1 MCSIVAICGLKR
13 SGKDVVANYISNRFG
28 HTHVKIAH
36 KLKQITKLAFDLSD
50 EELETDKKDMVVPRY
65 GVSPRVLMDFLGTQ
79 VFQHD
84 IGKEVPL
91 LKDNRCFWID
101 NLLQNVSKSK
111 LVISDLRFHHELER
125 LQKVSCDLTVIRV
138 QREGTS
144 TNHLVSEMESETLVA
159 HYVVQNNGTLPE
171 LYAKIDIIIMC
182 KKNNSLIL

>member
-13 SGKDVVANYISNRFG
+13 SGKDVVANYISNQFG

-36 KLKQITKLAFDLSD
+36 KLKQITKLAFDFSD
-50 EELETDKKDMVVPRY
+50 EELETSKKDTVHPRY

-84 IGKEVPL
+84 IGKVVPL

-101 NLLQNVSKSK
+101 NLLQNATSRSK

-125 LQKVSCDLTVIRV
+125 LQAFLCENRGELTVIRV

-144 TNHLVSEMESETLVA
+144 TNHFVSEMESDTLDA
-159 HYVVQNNGTLPE
+159 HYVVQNNGTLSE
-171 LYAKIDIIIMC
+171 LYAKIDTIMC
-182 KKNNSLIL
+182 KKK

>member
-1 MCSIVAICGLKR
+1 MYSIVAICGLKR

-50 EELETDKKDMVVPRY
+50 DELETNKKDMVVPRY
-65 GVSPRVLMDFLGTQ
+65 GVTPRVLMDFLGTQ

-84 IGKEVPL
+84 IGKVVPL

-101 NLLQNVSKSK
+101 NLLQNSSKSK

-125 LQKVSCDLTVIRV
+125 LQQFFCEGELTVIRV

-144 TNHLVSEMESETLVA
+144 TDHFVSEMESDTLVA
-159 HYVVQNNGTLPE
+159 HHVVQNNGTLPD
-171 LYAKIDIIIMC
+171 LYAKIDTIMC
-182 KKNNSLIL
+182 KKK